1 MMGRAEPR
9 FDSDIQRNIA
19 DALIADSLV
28 LLLDRDDRVTDAS
41 PSFLATFGY
50 TIERLRGV
58 PHSSLCAPAD
68 FASPHFQKR
77 WEKVRQGGR
86 DRGAYVRLTASGEE
100 RWLRGS
106 YTALHD
112 EDGGIGIALVAEDVT
127 EEQRLAAAAASR
139 LAAIDR
145 AQLVIEFDLD
155 GTVTDVNANY
165 LAATGYSR
173 EDLVGRHHTMLCPPG
188 AAASADYRALWQ
200 KLSRGEHA
208 GGEVRR
214 LGRDGRTLWLQANY
228 NPILDARGRT
238 VRIVGFATDVTEQ
251 KSRQSREAEAQMRLT
266 EESDARRDQLQ
277 AMVDE
282 VREIVGMVETIARQ
296 TNLLAL
302 NATIEAARAGTAGL
316 GFAVVAQEVKRLAQ
330 NTRSATERAAA
341 LLAR

>member
-1 MMGRAEPR
+1 MGCVQPR
-9 FDSDIQRNIA
+9 PDELIERDLAS
-19 DALIADSLV
+19 ALIAESVV

-41 PSFLATFGY
+41 PGFLAAFGY
-50 TIERLRGV
+50 TLEELRGM
-58 PHSSLCAPAD
+58 PHAALCAPGD
-68 FASPHFQKR
+68 LASQSFQNR
-77 WEKVRQGGR
+77 WARLREGGR
-86 DRGAYVRLTASGEE
+86 DSGAYVRLTASGAE
-100 RWLRGS
+100 RWLRGTYIS
-106 YTALHD
+106 LRH
-112 EDGGIGIALVAEDVT
+112 EDGPAGIALIAEDVT
-127 EEQRLAAAAASR
+127 EEQRLAAAAESR

-145 AQLVIEFDLD
+145 SQLIIEYDLE
-155 GTVTDVNANY
+155 GRVTDVNANY
-165 LAATGYSR
+165 LAATGYTHK
-173 EDLVGRHHTMLCPPG
+173 ELIGRHHTLLCPPG

-200 KLSRGEHA
+200 KLSRGERA

-214 LGRDGRTLWLQANY
+214 LGRDGRTIWLQAVY

-251 KSRQSREAEAQMRLT
+251 KFRQNREADAQTRLI

-282 VREIVGMVETIARQ
+282 VREIVGMVESIARQ

-302 NATIEAARAGTAGL
+302 NATIEAARAGPAGL

-330 NTRSATERAAA
+330 NTRSATERASA

>member
-1 MMGRAEPR
+1 MGCTQPRLDDPIRQDIASALMAE
-9 FDSDIQRNIA
+9 
-19 DALIADSLV
+19 SLV
-28 LLLDRDDRVTDAS
+28 LLLDREDRVTDAS
-41 PSFLATFGY
+41 PRFLDAFGY
-50 TIERLRGV
+50 TLDMLRGL
-58 PHSSLCAPAD
+58 PHSALCAPAD
-68 FASPHFQKR
+68 LASAGFQRR
-77 WEKVRQGGR
+77 WARIRNGGR
-86 DRGAYVRLTASGEE
+86 DRGSYVRLTASGEE

-106 YTALHD
+106 YTALRG
-112 EDGGIGIALVAEDVT
+112 ENGFVGTALVAEDVT

-145 AQLVIEFDLD
+145 AQLVIEFNLE

-173 EDLVGRHHTMLCPPG
+173 DELVGRHHTMLCPPG

-200 KLSRGEHA
+200 RLSRGEQA
-208 GGEVRR
+208 GGEVQR
-214 LGRDGRTLWLQANY
+214 LGRDGRTLWLQAIY

-251 KSRQSREAEAQMRLT
+251 KLRQDREAEAQIRLT

-282 VREIVGMVETIARQ
+282 VRQIVGMVESIARQ

-302 NATIEAARAGTAGL
+302 NATIEAARAGPAGL
-316 GFAVVAQEVKRLAQ
+316 GFAVVAQEVKRLSQ
-330 NTRSATERAAA
+330 NTRSATERAVA
-341 LLAR
+341 LLTR